1 MKINDII
8 YIYVTFCNPL
18 KKLYHEELQQIIDI
32 TVLFKE
38 VI

>member
-1 MKINDII
+1 MLHSVIL
-8 YIYVTFCNPL
+8 L

-32 TVLFKE
+32 AVLFKE